1 MAADFWRVPAP
12 VVKMGSAMSVIQ
24 DRGMLQHASTA
35 SNGRYLFT
43 EVGAGVKP
51 LALIGLWHEV
61 LNFLARR
68 TGCGIDNR
76 IAELPDIYM
85 GACFYRP
92 GQRFTGLFPVHDAI
106 ASITS
111 QVVGIAGGGL
121 GNVLPASSQPVQVGL
136 SAVNNLLGAVKDG
149 KEALEPVIGNK
160 PKPPNMKLA
169 SNEVYIKFG
178 YLPESGMKRIG
189 AGQIG
194 FDQLHGVVRET
205 LSAMA

>member
-12 VVKMGSAMSVIQ
+12 VVKAGSAMSVIQ
-24 DRGMLQHASTA
+24 DRGMLQHATTA
-35 SNGRYLFT
+35 SDGRYLFS

-68 TGCGIDNR
+68 PGSGIDNR

-106 ASITS
+106 ASITG

-121 GNVLPASSQPVQVGL
+121 GNVLPEATKPVQMVV
-136 SAVNNLLGAVKDG
+136 SAITNLVGAVKDG
-149 KEALEPVIGNK
+149 KDALEPVIGKK

-189 AGQIG
+189 SGRMG
-194 FDQLHGVVRET
+194 FEQLHGIVRET